1 MASSR
6 PRYATGTDKNHKIPL
21 EYLRDRCGG
30 FESHKEGKA
39 PAYTANF
46 RGCAI
51 LLIDVSKYGG
61 FLTDWI
67 IQCLD
72 NSRMFWLESKT
83 PEAYKTK
90 NHDMTN
96 GELWLSERVS
106 NLRFCVRDEDMEEIL
121 NELTS
126 PHCAGNTYH
135 ER

>member
-1 MASSR
+1 MSTR

-30 FESHKEGKA
+30 FESYKEGKA

-46 RGCAI
+46 RGYKI

-61 FLTDWI
+61 VLTDWV

-72 NSRMFWLESKT
+72 NSRFFWLESKT

-90 NHDMTN
+90 DHDMTD
-96 GELWLSERVS
+96 GEKWLSNNVM
-106 NLRFCVRDEDMEEIL
+106 NFRFCVVDEDMEAIL
-121 NELTS
+121 TELTE
-126 PHCAGNTYH
+126 PRKRKPTTKG
-135 ER
+135 